1 MSSVGTVLPDKADT
15 FEKALAAAMSDELP
29 VPFAILMDPAQTR
42 ADMLPWLAAH
52 ESVDLWYS
60 DWSEARK
67 REMVAD
73 AMELAKLVGTRAA
86 AERFLDYVDAVII
99 HKISYP
105 APFVIGKTHL
115 ADRVTI
121 HQDHHKAYYLILISP
136 RVEPDHFVIGQSRV
150 DQVIRVRDVDY
161 EPMRRVKTALR
172 AAKAADTEY
181 AVDFGWK
188 RKVTFAD
195 AWPLGTPRPLDLH
208 IERTRL

>member
-1 MSSVGTVLPDKADT
+1 MSAVGQVLPDT
-15 FEKALAAAMSDELP
+15 PEVFEEAVAAALSADLP
-29 VPFAILMDPAQTR
+29 VPFAVLMDPAETR
-42 ADMLPWLAAH
+42 PDMLPWLAAH

-60 DWSEARK
+60 DWSEERK
-67 REMVAD
+67 RLMIAD
-73 AMELAKLVGTRAA
+73 APALAKLVGTRAA

-99 HKISYP
+99 HKVSYP

-115 ADRVTI
+115 GDRVTI

-161 EPMRRVKTALR
+161 EPMRRVKAALR
-172 AAKAADTEY
+172 AAKAPDTEY

-195 AWPLGTPRPLDLH
+195 AWPLGTPRPLDLY